1 MKMNGL
7 YATFV
12 HIIGLTGPA
21 EPPEDESDDTAFQTQ
36 RFEIR
41 ALSAPETFLLTLRC
55 ELRQQFTSQGQY
67 QCNYHS
73 KIHINE

>member
-1 MKMNGL
+1 MTISTVNIYTCIYKKMKMNGL

-36 RFEIR
+36 
-41 ALSAPETFLLTLRC
+41 S
-55 ELRQQFTSQGQY
+55 
-67 QCNYHS
+67 
-73 KIHINE
+73 